1 MLCINIMSELRVVMK
16 KLDKEF
22 PEDQLQSLM
31 KSLDLD
37 EDGSVSFEE
46 FKRLF
51 TDVARNSQE
60 A

>member
-1 MLCINIMSELRVVMK
+1 MK